1 MVSDAQIRELCF
13 KAMSET
19 DPEEV
24 LELLAGLQMLA
35 HQYLRER
42 SLLLEHSGFLG
53 PSDSASPH
61 GRKRAA

>member
-1 MVSDAQIRELCF
+1 MISDAQIRELCV
-13 KAMSET
+13 KVVDET

-42 SLLLEHSGFLG
+42 SLFLAHSNSGYT
-53 PSDSASPH
+53 SPN